1 MLEDKSFNYNV
12 NKVLERRFFSRRSTV
27 VAKDLI
33 GKILVRRLSG
43 EVYLRGIIVET
54 EAYGGLKDP
63 ASHAYGGMTKRNE
76 AMFGEAGFS
85 YVYFTYGFH
94 HCLNVVTGKI
104 GDAQAVLLR
113 ALEPIQGLDIMRK
126 FRRDKC
132 SDLNLTNG
140 PGKIC
145 EALNID
151 RSLNKVDVAKSASSI
166 FLEQA
171 SNDEVGRIDERRKIV
186 SSTRIGITVGL
197 EKRWRFY
204 DPSSIY
210 VSHRSKLN
218 LPRKR
223 IR

>member
-1 MLEDKSFNYNV
+1 L
-12 NKVLERRFFSRRSTV
+12 NKVLERSFFSRRSTV
-27 VAKDLI
+27 VAKELI
-33 GKILVRRLSG
+33 GKILVRKLNTER
-43 EVYLRGIIVET
+43 YLRGIIVET

-63 ASHAYGGMTKRNE
+63 ASHAYGGLTKRNE

-113 ALEPIQGLDIMRK
+113 ALEPIEGLDSMRK
-126 FRRDKC
+126 FRGDKF
-132 SDLNLTNG
+132 SDVNLTNG

-151 RSLNKVDVAKSASSI
+151 RSLNKVDVTESSSQIFIEQPANDEKGRIHERRIVASS
-166 FLEQA
+166 
-171 SNDEVGRIDERRKIV
+171 
-186 SSTRIGITVGL
+186 RIGITAGL
-197 EKRWRFY
+197 EKRWRFFE
-204 DPSSIY
+204 SSSNY

-218 LPRKR
+218 LPRKPQSGNSR
-223 IR
+223 P